1 MNEKLI
7 PSYILSLRSVHLTKA
22 GQAAVSAFKPEI
34 LALADSKL
42 LRYKGS
48 LRNRVG
54 YFLKLCHEL
63 SREKNLLPDYAYAA
77 YLHKQLG
84 TDDTMPLMV
93 RNAPAPQTLLR
104 QGFVGQ
110 AQKRDQAA
118 LSPNPQ
124 STSAP
129 GGTPPSL
136 PLPVLRSHLGEV
148 RRVLLSDQETE
159 QRRVAFMND
168 PQVIA
173 GIDKLAMLMGHEH
186 ASKYFARVFDNLKLK
201 EL

>member
-1 MNEKLI
+1 MSDDLI
-7 PSYILSLRSVHLTKA
+7 PSYILNLRSVHLTKA
-22 GQAAVSAFKPEI
+22 GQAAVSAFRPEI

-63 SREKNLLPDYAYAA
+63 SREKSLLPDYDYAA

-84 TDDTMPLMV
+84 TDDTMQLMV

-118 LSPNPQ
+118 LSPHPQ
-124 STSAP
+124 STIAP

-136 PLPVLRSHLGEV
+136 PSPVLRSLGEV
-148 RRVLLSDQETE
+148 GRVLLSDQETE
-159 QRRVAFMND
+159 QRRAAFMND

-186 ASKYFARVFDNLKLK
+186 ASKYFARVFDNLKIK